1 MTGITLHEN
10 ARMMEL
16 ARSHGFTVRTDEEDP
31 TLVQMTLDLQGSA
44 KARQAS

>member
-16 ARSHGFTVRTDEEDP
+16 ARSHGFSVRTDEDDP
-31 TLVQMTLDLQGSA
+31 TLVQMALDLDAPA
-44 KARQAS
+44 KPLQAP